1 MVRAVSKH
9 DAATGFRPFLKS
21 EIEQSI
27 PARFEQQV
35 RRFPDRAAV
44 WTKHQALS
52 YRTLDRTA
60 NRVGN
65 AIRERSLS
73 PGEPVALLFDQGVP
87 STIAILG
94 ALKAGGVYVPL
105 DGTAPH
111 KQLEA
116 QLGDADASLIL
127 HDASHAALARSLS
140 ARSRRTLHIGELGGR
155 ISDKRPE
162 VQLGPDSL
170 AYIFY
175 TSGSTGRPKGVVDNH
190 RNVLHNVLRYT
201 NSLKISAGDKLTLV
215 QHPAFSGSVSSL
227 FCALLNGATTFP
239 LDLRQHGLKAL
250 AALIVDQELTVYHS
264 VPAIFQELLSIHAS
278 FKTLRVI
285 RLEGDQVLPRH
296 VDSFKHHFCPPCVLV
311 NGLGATETGI
321 TRQFFLSPDTDLTG
335 HTVPI
340 GFPTEDMDTYIVD
353 EAGSEVPAGQIG
365 EIVIGSRY
373 LALGYWRQPDRTRS
387 ALETRSRDDRYRTY
401 RTGDLG
407 RLHADGCLDFLGR
420 SDFHVK
426 LRGRWVDVAAVEDA
440 LNNLPNVAEAA
451 VRPHENA
458 LGERRLIGYVVPTN
472 GYLSVSQIRRNLAES
487 TPAELIPAR
496 FVFLDALPLD
506 PNGKIARSA
515 LPAPQ
520 DDRPALDTPFVPPRG
535 RTETALA
542 RLFEQ
547 VLGVADIGIED
558 DFFDLGGDSLR
569 ALRLLGLIEA
579 KFGITIPNSV
589 LLQARTVAAL
599 SQLVESRPTFGN
611 LVLLRRGSRTP
622 PVFLVHAHLGQ
633 VLHFSRLAHWLGN
646 DRSIYGV
653 QAETPGGTRVG
664 AATVESMARQYLAA
678 IREVQPHGPF
688 LLGGHCFGARV
699 ALEMAQ
705 QLTAQGE
712 RTALLILLD
721 PDPPRGVPNP
731 LAYASAAHRQR
742 IQRHLEQLRTGNMVT
757 RLRYLGARSSRA
769 IAHTAA
775 WCRRRLTAA
784 GIEIAL
790 KTGIPRRWLPFL
802 LRTAFAETVHQR
814 AARSYHVRTYG
825 GQVVLV
831 GLRDGDATL
840 KDYDAWRHYLPGALE
855 MHMVSAPPWRM
866 LQEPHVREVA
876 RQIRPILH
884 SAAHDSS

>member
-353 EAGSEVPAGQIG
+353 EAGSEVPAGQ
-365 EIVIGSRY
+365 
-373 LALGYWRQPDRTRS
+373 DRKS
-387 ALETRSRDDRYRTY
+387 
-401 RTGDLG
+401 
-407 RLHADGCLDFLGR
+407 
-420 SDFHVK
+420 
-426 LRGRWVDVAAVEDA
+426 
-440 LNNLPNVAEAA
+440 
-451 VRPHENA
+451 
-458 LGERRLIGYVVPTN
+458 VV
-472 GYLSVSQIRRNLAES
+472 
-487 TPAELIPAR
+487 
-496 FVFLDALPLD
+496 
-506 PNGKIARSA
+506 
-515 LPAPQ
+515 
-520 DDRPALDTPFVPPRG
+520 
-535 RTETALA
+535 
-542 RLFEQ
+542 
-547 VLGVADIGIED
+547 
-558 DFFDLGGDSLR
+558 
-569 ALRLLGLIEA
+569 
-579 KFGITIPNSV
+579 
-589 LLQARTVAAL
+589 
-599 SQLVESRPTFGN
+599 
-611 LVLLRRGSRTP
+611 
-622 PVFLVHAHLGQ
+622 
-633 VLHFSRLAHWLGN
+633 
-646 DRSIYGV
+646 
-653 QAETPGGTRVG
+653 
-664 AATVESMARQYLAA
+664 
-678 IREVQPHGPF
+678 
-688 LLGGHCFGARV
+688 
-699 ALEMAQ
+699 
-705 QLTAQGE
+705 
-712 RTALLILLD
+712 
-721 PDPPRGVPNP
+721 
-731 LAYASAAHRQR
+731 
-742 IQRHLEQLRTGNMVT
+742 
-757 RLRYLGARSSRA
+757 
-769 IAHTAA
+769 
-775 WCRRRLTAA
+775 
-784 GIEIAL
+784 
-790 KTGIPRRWLPFL
+790 
-802 LRTAFAETVHQR
+802 
-814 AARSYHVRTYG
+814 
-825 GQVVLV
+825 
-831 GLRDGDATL
+831 
-840 KDYDAWRHYLPGALE
+840 
-855 MHMVSAPPWRM
+855 
-866 LQEPHVREVA
+866 
-876 RQIRPILH
+876 
-884 SAAHDSS
+884 